1 MGFGLSLPF
10 SQEGAVGPLPAGG
23 AARGYGRGT
32 RQGKQPIDPHPN
44 LTFPHP
50 PRTHSPQSR
59 GTAP

>member
-10 SQEGAVGPLPAGG
+10 SQEGAVGPHPAGG
-23 AARGYGRGT
+23 AARGYRRGT
-32 RQGKQPIDPHPN
+32 WQGKQPIDPHPN